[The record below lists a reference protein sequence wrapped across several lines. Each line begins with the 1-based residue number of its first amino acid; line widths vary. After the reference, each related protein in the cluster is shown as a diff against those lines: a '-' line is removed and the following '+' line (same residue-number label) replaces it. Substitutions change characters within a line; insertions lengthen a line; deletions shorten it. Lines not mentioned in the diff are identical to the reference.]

1 MVGINTIKMMS
12 GEDTIEG
19 LGFAIPTSL
28 AVRWVNEMI
37 EFGEIQPQ
45 PGAGPDDQPD
55 SRDVCLTAAGAC
67 GLKKLPQVSAAIRQG
82 SWWETISSSF
92 AGQEVSSTS
101 EILALRRDL
110 HVGDLVHVRA
120 GATASTWS

>member
-1 MVGINTIKMMS
+1 MS
-12 GEDTIEG
+12 GDDTIEG

-45 PGAGPDDQPD
+45 PVLGLSISLIPETLPDGSRGLEVMSVTEGLSGDNAGILVGDYI
-55 SRDVCLTAAGAC
+55 V
-67 GLKKLPQVSAAIRQG
+67 
-82 SWWETISSSF
+82 SF

-101 EILALRRDL
+101 EILTLRRDMQ
-110 HVGDLVHVRA
+110 VGDLVPVRIWRNGEYLDLTMEMMA
-120 GATASTWS
+120 EAD